1 MMDCCEG
8 DVVLQPPNF
17 GAPFRFIEVTEM
29 RDTHIMTHIRWRY
42 TARAPFIVSRG
53 SYDERLH
60 LIIMISRVTVT
71 VVFKT
76 E

>member
-1 MMDCCEG
+1 MLGCFDGEE
-8 DVVLQPPNF
+8 QRPNF

-53 SYDERLH
+53 SYDRGC
-60 LIIMISRVTVT
+60 T
-71 VVFKT
+71 
-76 E
+76 